1 MSIEENI
8 EENTQL
14 INKYDVIE
22 PKFGIFKTS
31 DYDLSLKERRAKYN
45 NFDVILCED
54 CNKETNNYYCYCT
67 YCYNKET
74 DINKKRYMKFGSNVG
89 TFNTSDYNLNLKERR
104 AKYKNFD
111 GIICGSCD
119 NEIYHYNYYCTYC
132 YNKETDII
140 EKIYMK
146 YGSNFEVLNISDY
159 NLDLKE
165 RRAKYKNFD
174 GILCKNCNKEIDNYK
189 CYCTYCYNK
198 ETDINKK
205 FHMKYGSNFGILYK
219 SDYNLDV
226 IERKAK
232 NIYFDIILCENCYK
246 EIDNYNCYCT
256 YCYDKETDINKRNH
270 MKYGLNFGVFKGSD
284 YYLSFEERKLKY
296 MNFNVILCE
305 KCHQEIDKQVYY
317 CTFCYNEET
326 LSTKKQYVKYF
337 KTSDYNLNLEER
349 IAKFK
354 KKINKPC
361 LICYN
366 KITNIKKQKY
376 GSEYEIFKTSDYD
389 LNLEKRESKYKDF
402 KIILC
407 EECGREIDKQVYYCL
422 ICYNKITDI
431 NKQNHMKYGS
441 EFEIF
446 KTSDYDLNLEKRKA
460 KYKDYKVILCET
472 CDQKIS
478 KHYYYCLICYNK
490 ITNINKRN
498 HMKYGLNFEW
508 FKTSDYDLNLE
519 KRKAKYKDFKIILC
533 EKCNREIDKQLCYC
547 KYCFIKELNYDKKV
561 QMKCVLKTGILK
573 TSDYDLSINEKQTKF
588 ENCDSIIC
596 EKCNCEII
604 NLHYYRCDK
613 CYSKAG
619 NYERWRMTFGICKHC
634 FDINTTCN
642 CLPSLNQL
650 IKEFEKF
657 NEIYESKV
665 NGNSIFKQPITI
677 ISDYDLNEDD
687 RREKCKDYY
696 DILCEKCNKI
706 FSFNDYCHSCDD
718 EKEKKLKELQSELR
732 IFENFYNELYDK
744 ETNNLKNS
752 NELRLII
759 QSNKYIYPK
768 VNRFEGIHLQIKK
781 VITEYIMPIKS
792 ELIAIKQSPEVCFH
806 TIRSYCDCYYMET
819 DISEKKRMEFGKC
832 KECLNIHED
841 LNGCL
846 SCNPQRFQRDF
857 NKWTSGN
864 EIIDR
869 LIQENQL
876 LVRRYGLLEWI
887 PYDRFTNINYIAEGG
902 FAKVYSATWIDGQ
915 IKKWSQLS
923 NNWRRN
929 GSTVVALK
937 VLNSSENISEDFLN
951 EALSGYMCVI
961 KCFGITQD
969 PITYD
974 YALVLQYMENGDL
987 RKYLKRTINTLT
999 WKRRMSNIYDICLAI
1014 DNIHKHRLMH
1024 KDLHP
1029 GNIFIDSTFAY
1040 IGDFGFCMPANENIK
1055 NSTKKNIYGVLPY
1068 MAPEILRGKPHTL
1081 ASDIYSLGVIINE
1094 IITVIPPFNNQPHD
1108 LYLALDICRG
1118 LRPNIRSETPDSLKE
1133 LIKKCWDAK
1142 PENRPTSKEILCK
1155 LSDNLSEYK
1164 NIPIIRLSYNL
1175 NESNEIQL
1183 HPLASYTSRLLNFQ
1197 NLPEPIN
1204 CPNQQEFT
1212 SSRYM
1217 KIQTGQVNILRSNEC
1232 SDCIIVNTD

>member
-1 MSIEENI
+1 MFKKNIPSII
-8 EENTQL
+8 
-14 INKYDVIE
+14 IKCKYIFVSYIV
-22 PKFGIFKTS
+22 FKTS
-31 DYDLSLKERRAKYN
+31 DYDLNLKEREATYDHYN
-45 NFDVILCED
+45 HILCEK
-54 CNKETNNYYCYCT
+54 CNLEIDKQYYYCT
-67 YCYNKET
+67 FCYSK
-74 DINKKRYMKFGSNVG
+74 INNSKQKNRIKNGLDFGIFKS
-89 TFNTSDYNLNLKERR
+89 SDYDLNLKERKT
-104 AKYKNFD
+104 KYGDYVYILCEK
-111 GIICGSCD
+111 CD
-119 NEIYHYNYYCTYC
+119 QKIDKHYYCCLVC
-132 YNKETDII
+132 YNKI
-140 EKIYMK
+140 
-146 YGSNFEVLNISDY
+146 
-159 NLDLKE
+159 
-165 RRAKYKNFD
+165 
-174 GILCKNCNKEIDNYK
+174 
-189 CYCTYCYNK
+189 
-198 ETDINKK
+198 
-205 FHMKYGSNFGILYK
+205 
-219 SDYNLDV
+219 
-226 IERKAK
+226 
-232 NIYFDIILCENCYK
+232 
-246 EIDNYNCYCT
+246 
-256 YCYDKETDINKRNH
+256 TDINKRNH
-270 MKYGLNFGVFKGSD
+270 MKYGLN
-284 YYLSFEERKLKY
+284 
-296 MNFNVILCE
+296 
-305 KCHQEIDKQVYY
+305 
-317 CTFCYNEET
+317 
-326 LSTKKQYVKYF
+326 
-337 KTSDYNLNLEER
+337 
-349 IAKFK
+349 
-354 KKINKPC
+354 
-361 LICYN
+361 
-366 KITNIKKQKY
+366 
-376 GSEYEIFKTSDYD
+376 
-389 LNLEKRESKYKDF
+389 
-402 KIILC
+402 
-407 EECGREIDKQVYYCL
+407 
-422 ICYNKITDI
+422 
-431 NKQNHMKYGS
+431 
-441 EFEIF
+441 FEIF

-460 KYKDYKVILCET
+460 KYKDFKTISCEE
-472 CDQKIS
+472 CSQEID
-478 KHYYYCLICYNK
+478 KHYYYCLSCYNK
-490 ITNINKRN
+490 ITDINKRN
-498 HMKYGLNFEW
+498 HMKYGLNFGS

-613 CYSKAG
+613 CYFKADD
-619 NYERWRMTFGICKHC
+619 YERQRMTYGICKYC
-634 FDINTTCN
+634 SEINSKCS

-696 DILCEKCNKI
+696 DILCEKCNEM
-706 FSFNDYCHSCDD
+706 FSYSYCHVCGD
-718 EKEKKLKELQSELR
+718 EKKQKLKELQVVLQN
-732 IFENFYNELYDK
+732 FEKFYNELYDK